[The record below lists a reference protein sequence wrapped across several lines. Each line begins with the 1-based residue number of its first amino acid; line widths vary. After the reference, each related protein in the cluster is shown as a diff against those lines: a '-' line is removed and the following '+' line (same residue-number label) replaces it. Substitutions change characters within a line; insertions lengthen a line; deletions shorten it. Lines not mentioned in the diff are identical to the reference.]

1 MIPFD
6 LNSWIEDNRH
16 LLKPPVGNK
25 CVFKD
30 EHLIVMMVGGPN
42 DRSDFHVNETSEF
55 FYQIEG
61 LLELDVQADGD
72 LVTHIIDAGKVFLL
86 PANVPHRPRRLEN
99 SVGLVVELV
108 RNEKQLDGLEWYCEK
123 CNHLLFSKRFPLTNI
138 ELDFKAVFDTYF
150 SDRLNGKCNAC
161 NHHNF

>member
-72 LVTHIIDAGKVFLL
+72 LVTH
-86 PANVPHRPRRLEN
+86 
-99 SVGLVVELV
+99 
-108 RNEKQLDGLEWYCEK
+108 
-123 CNHLLFSKRFPLTNI
+123 
-138 ELDFKAVFDTYF
+138 
-150 SDRLNGKCNAC
+150 
-161 NHHNF
+161 